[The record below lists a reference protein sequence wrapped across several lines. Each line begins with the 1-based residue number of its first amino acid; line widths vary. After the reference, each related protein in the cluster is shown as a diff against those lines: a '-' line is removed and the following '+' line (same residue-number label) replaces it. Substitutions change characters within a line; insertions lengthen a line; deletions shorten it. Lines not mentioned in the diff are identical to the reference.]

1 MNQAEIKE
9 LLLECN
15 RQVDIITSTINSIKS
30 INWDN
35 DNIEKFCEEKQIS
48 FNSSYLAQPDIQQA
62 IDKIKTYS
70 FDDLERVL
78 TNYKTKNDNLVNE
91 LSSWEYY
98 NQQYRTYVE
107 SQTKNFIQQL
117 SKHFNI
123 TQNINLRA
131 YFNNISTGFQ
141 IINNS
146 INSSIDQL
154 YEHFKYGNK
163 NYVIFGKNGAGKT
176 TLLNKIA
183 NGVLSENSL
192 VIPANRS
199 LQIGEDNES
208 FCIQPTKSL
217 KDVLKGAG
225 ALHNLVMQICS
236 YTLNE
241 VINKNNISGSLIKR
255 LESVF
260 NKLDLE
266 RKLLIENNY
275 IYFYIDVPNGKY
287 TLPKCS
293 DGEKAIVFII
303 MAILLAPQNAFI
315 FIDEPELHLN
325 GALMQKLFNEL
336 ENERPDIKFIYV
348 THIINFVES
357 RKNVELIYLEK
368 TRKHNEW
375 KFRNIKDF
383 ETADIDMILGIEGTQ
398 EDIIFCEGNNQTS
411 IDHRILDCIYDDC
424 FIKPVGSCEL
434 AINNTKLLHS
444 TGKYSFLRRKAYSI
458 IDNDFRTEQEIQKL
472 SEDNIKVLE
481 YNEWENLLLC
491 EEVISYVNDRTSNR
505 NIEEIKSNIVE
516 LIKNRRTATMN
527 DFINKKYKKIIEIN
541 KLSYE
546 NIDKKL
552 KETNAQNNEKLK
564 QSLSEYETLFDTYV
578 TENNYESLI
587 KVVPAKCIFKESS
600 KLLGFSDSN
609 AYIDR
614 IVVLLKQDRTFK
626 DLVKSKINLI
636 RN

>member
-176 TLLNKIA
+176 TLLNQIA
-183 NGVLSENSL
+183 NGILNQNSF

-199 LQIGEDNES
+199 LKTTQNNNYYHSDLKLNQIFQNDLAMLYLTDELRER
-208 FCIQPTKSL
+208 SL
-217 KDVLKGAG
+217 KEYEQGLPK
-225 ALHNLVMQICS
+225 I
-236 YTLNE
+236 
-241 VINKNNISGSLIKR
+241 NNIQEKFKNI
-255 LESVF
+255 F
-260 NKLDLE
+260 NELGLE
-266 RKLLIENNY
+266 RFVELEKNLLFLKAENEPSHY
-275 IYFYIDVPNGKY
+275 SLFSG
-287 TLPKCS
+287 S
-293 DGEKAIVFII
+293 DGEKAVIFMILS
-303 MAILLAPQNAFI
+303 ILLLPPDAFV

-325 GALMQKLFNEL
+325 GALMQKLFNQL
-336 ENERPDIKFIYV
+336 ENERRDVKFIYV

-368 TRKHNEW
+368 TQKYNNW
-375 KFRNIKDF
+375 KFKNIKEFDN
-383 ETADIDMILGIEGTQ
+383 ADIDMILGIEGTQ
-398 EDIIFCEGNNQTS
+398 DDIIFCEGNNQSS
-411 IDHRILDCIYDDC
+411 IDHRILDCVYDDC

-444 TGKYSFLRRKAYSI
+444 TGKYNFLRRKAYAI
-458 IDNDFRTEQEIQKL
+458 IDNDFRTDEEIQKL
-472 SEDNIKVLE
+472 CEDNIKVLE

-491 EEVISYVNDRTSNR
+491 EDIITYVNSRTSNR
-505 NIEEIKSNIVE
+505 DIEEIKKNILG
-516 LIKNRRTATMN
+516 LISSRRTATMN
-527 DFINKKYKKIIEIN
+527 DFINKKYKKNIEVN

-546 NIDKKL
+546 NLYKKL
-552 KETNAQNNEKLK
+552 EETNTQNNENLK
-564 QSLSEYETLFDTYV
+564 QSLSEYESLFDKYV
-578 TENNYESLI
+578 SANNYEALI
-587 KVVPAKCIFKESS
+587 KIVPAKCIFKESS
-600 KLLGFSDSN
+600 KLLGFSDSD

-614 IVVLLKQDRTFK
+614 IVVLLKQDCIFK
-626 DLVKSKINLI
+626 DLVKNKINLI

>member
-9 LLLECN
+9 LLLQCN
-15 RQVDIITSTINSIKS
+15 RQVDIITDTINSIKS
-30 INWDN
+30 LNWDN
-35 DNIEKFCEEKQIS
+35 DSIQKFCEEKQIS
-48 FNSSYLAQPDIQQA
+48 FNNIYLTQPDTQQI
-62 IDKIKTYS
+62 IDKLKTYS

-78 TNYKTKNDNLVNE
+78 KNYKTKNDNLVNE
-91 LSSWEYY
+91 LSSWEHY
-98 NQQYRTYVE
+98 NQQYRTYIE
-107 SQTKNFIQQL
+107 NQTKNFIQQL
-117 SKHFNI
+117 SIYFNI

-176 TLLNKIA
+176 TLLNQIA
-183 NGVLSENSL
+183 NGILNQNSF

-199 LQIGEDNES
+199 LKTTQNNDYYHYDLKLNQIFQNDLAMLSLTDELRER
-208 FCIQPTKSL
+208 SL
-217 KDVLKGAG
+217 KEYEQGLPK
-225 ALHNLVMQICS
+225 I
-236 YTLNE
+236 
-241 VINKNNISGSLIKR
+241 NNIQEKFKNI
-255 LESVF
+255 F
-260 NKLDLE
+260 NELGLE
-266 RKLLIENNY
+266 RFVELEKNLLFLKAENEPSHY
-275 IYFYIDVPNGKY
+275 SLFSG
-287 TLPKCS
+287 S
-293 DGEKAIVFII
+293 DGEKAVIFMILS
-303 MAILLAPQNAFI
+303 ILLLPHDAFV

-325 GALMQKLFNEL
+325 GALMQKLFNQL
-336 ENERPDIKFIYV
+336 ENERRDVKFIYV

-368 TRKHNEW
+368 TQKYNNW
-375 KFRNIKDF
+375 KFKNIKEFDN
-383 ETADIDMILGIEGTQ
+383 ADIDMILGIEGTQ
-398 EDIIFCEGNNQTS
+398 DDIIFCEGNNQTS

-546 NIDKKL
+546 TIDKKL

-587 KVVPAKCIFKESS
+587 KIVPAKCIFKESS

-614 IVVLLKQDRTFK
+614 IVVLLKQDHTFK

>member
-9 LLLECN
+9 LLLQCN
-15 RQVDIITSTINSIKS
+15 RQVDIITDTINSIKS
-30 INWDN
+30 LNWDN
-35 DNIEKFCEEKQIS
+35 DSIQKFCEEKQIS
-48 FNSSYLAQPDIQQA
+48 FNNIYLTQPDTQQI
-62 IDKIKTYS
+62 IDKLKTYP

-78 TNYKTKNDNLVNE
+78 KNYKTKNDNLVNE
-91 LSSWEYY
+91 LSSWEHY

-117 SKHFNI
+117 SNHFNI

-176 TLLNKIA
+176 TLLNQIA
-183 NGVLSENSL
+183 NGILNQNSF

-199 LQIGEDNES
+199 LNITENNNYYHQDLELNQIFQNDLAMLYLTDELRER
-208 FCIQPTKSL
+208 SL
-217 KDVLKGAG
+217 KEYEQGLPK
-225 ALHNLVMQICS
+225 I
-236 YTLNE
+236 
-241 VINKNNISGSLIKR
+241 NNIQEKFKNI
-255 LESVF
+255 F
-260 NKLDLE
+260 NELGLE
-266 RKLLIENNY
+266 RSVELEKNLLFLKAENEPSHY
-275 IYFYIDVPNGKY
+275 SLFSG
-287 TLPKCS
+287 S
-293 DGEKAIVFII
+293 DGEKAVIFMILS
-303 MAILLAPQNAFI
+303 ILLLPPDAFV

-325 GALMQKLFNEL
+325 GALMQKLFNQL
-336 ENERPDIKFIYV
+336 ENERRDVKFIYV

-368 TRKHNEW
+368 TQKYNNW
-375 KFRNIKDF
+375 KFKNIKDF
-383 ETADIDMILGIEGTQ
+383 DNADIDMILGIEGTQ
-398 EDIIFCEGNNQTS
+398 DDVIFCEGNNQTS
-411 IDHRILDCIYDDC
+411 IDHRILDCVYDDC

-444 TGKYSFLRRKAYSI
+444 TGKYNFLRRKAYAI
-458 IDNDFRTEQEIQKL
+458 IDNDFRTDEEIQKL
-472 SEDNIKVLE
+472 CEDNIKVLE

-564 QSLSEYETLFDTYV
+564 QSLSEYETLFDNYV
-578 TENNYESLI
+578 MANNYEALI
-587 KVVPAKCIFKESS
+587 KIVPAKCVFKESS
-600 KLLGFSDSN
+600 KLLGFSDSE

-614 IVVLLKQDRTFK
+614 IVVLLKQDCIFK
-626 DLVKSKINLI
+626 DLVKNKINLI

>member
-9 LLLECN
+9 LLLQCN
-15 RQVDIITSTINSIKS
+15 RQVDIITDTINSIKS
-30 INWDN
+30 LNWDN
-35 DNIEKFCEEKQIS
+35 DSIQKFCEEKQIS

-78 TNYKTKNDNLVNE
+78 TNYKTKNDNLVKE

-117 SKHFNI
+117 SNHFNI

-131 YFNNISTGFQ
+131 YFNNILTGFQ

-176 TLLNKIA
+176 TLLNQIA
-183 NGVLSENSL
+183 NGILNQNSF

-199 LQIGEDNES
+199 LKITQKNDYYHQDLKLNQIFQNDLAMLYLTDELRER
-208 FCIQPTKSL
+208 SL
-217 KDVLKGAG
+217 REYEQGLPK
-225 ALHNLVMQICS
+225 I
-236 YTLNE
+236 
-241 VINKNNISGSLIKR
+241 NNIQEKFKNI
-255 LESVF
+255 F
-260 NKLDLE
+260 NELGLE
-266 RKLLIENNY
+266 RFVELEKNLLFLKAENEPSHY
-275 IYFYIDVPNGKY
+275 SLFSG
-287 TLPKCS
+287 S
-293 DGEKAIVFII
+293 DGEKAVIFMILS
-303 MAILLAPQNAFI
+303 ILLLPPDAFV

-325 GALMQKLFNEL
+325 GALMQKLFNQL
-336 ENERPDIKFIYV
+336 ENERRDVKFIYV

-368 TRKHNEW
+368 TQKYNNW
-375 KFRNIKDF
+375 KFKNIKEFDN
-383 ETADIDMILGIEGTQ
+383 ADIDMILGIEGTQ
-398 EDIIFCEGNNQTS
+398 DDIIFCEGNNQTS

-444 TGKYSFLRRKAYSI
+444 TGKYSFLRRKAYAI
-458 IDNDFRTEQEIQKL
+458 IDNDFRTDEEIQKL
-472 SEDNIKVLE
+472 CEDNIKVLE

-491 EEVISYVNDRTSNR
+491 EDIITYVNSRTSNR
-505 NIEEIKSNIVE
+505 DIEGIKKNIID
-516 LIKNRRTATMN
+516 LINSRRTATMK
-527 DFINKKYKKIIEIN
+527 DFINKKYKKIIEVN

-546 NIDKKL
+546 NLDKKL
-552 KETNAQNNEKLK
+552 EETNTQNNENLK
-564 QSLSEYETLFDTYV
+564 QNLSEYESLFDKYV
-578 TENNYESLI
+578 SANNYEALI
-587 KVVPAKCIFKESS
+587 KIVPAKCIFKESS
-600 KLLGFSDSN
+600 KLLGFSDSD

-614 IVVLLKQDRTFK
+614 IVVLLKQDCIFK

>member
-9 LLLECN
+9 LLLQCN
-15 RQVDIITSTINSIKS
+15 RQVDIITDTINSIKS
-30 INWDN
+30 LNWDIN
-35 DNIEKFCEEKQIS
+35 SIQKFCEEKQMS
-48 FNSSYLAQPDIQQA
+48 FNNIYLTNPDTQQV
-62 IDKIKTYS
+62 IDKIKTYP
-70 FDDLERVL
+70 FDILERVL
-78 TNYKTKNDNLVNE
+78 TDYKTKNDNLVKD
-91 LSSWEYY
+91 LASWEYY
-98 NQQYRTYVE
+98 NQQYRTYIE
-107 SQTKNFIQQL
+107 NQTKNFIQQL
-117 SKHFNI
+117 ANHFNI
-123 TQNINLRA
+123 NQNINFSTYL
-131 YFNNISTGFQ
+131 NNISTGFQ

-146 INSSIDQL
+146 INSSVDQL
-154 YEHFKYGNK
+154 HEHFKYGNK

-183 NGVLSENSL
+183 SGVLSENSL

-199 LQIGEDNES
+199 LQIGEDTES
-208 FCIQPTKSL
+208 FYIRPTQSLNNIL
-217 KDVLKGAG
+217 KDSA
-225 ALHNLVMQICS
+225 ALHYLVMQICS
-236 YTLNE
+236 RTLSQAINE
-241 VINKNNISGSLIKR
+241 NNISESLIKR
-255 LESVF
+255 LESIC

-275 IYFYIDVPNGKY
+275 IYFYVDEHNGKY

-368 TRKHNEW
+368 THKYNEW
-375 KFRNIKDF
+375 KFKNIKEFDN
-383 ETADIDMILGIEGTQ
+383 ADIDMILGIEGTQ
-398 EDIIFCEGNNQTS
+398 DDIIFCEGNNQTS
-411 IDHRILDCIYDDC
+411 IDHKILDCVFDDC

-434 AINNTKLLHS
+434 VINNTKLLHS
-444 TGKYSFLRRKAYSI
+444 TGKYSFLRRKAYAI

-481 YNEWENLLLC
+481 YNEWENLLLS
-491 EEVISYVNDRTSNR
+491 EDIITYVNNRTANR
-505 NIEEIKSNIVE
+505 DIEKIKSSIVD
-516 LIKNRRTATMN
+516 LMKNRRKNTMD
-527 DFINKKYKKIIEIN
+527 DFLNKKYKKIIEAN
-541 KLSYE
+541 KLSYD
-546 NIDKKL
+546 NLNDKL
-552 KETNAQNNEKLK
+552 EETNTQNNEKLK
-564 QSLSEYETLFDTYV
+564 QSLCEYESLFDNYV
-578 TENNYESLI
+578 AENNYEALI
-587 KVVPAKCIFKESS
+587 KIVPAKCIFKESS
-600 KLLGFSDSN
+600 KFLGFSDSN

-614 IVVLLKQDRTFK
+614 IVVLLKQDSNFK
-626 DLVKSKINLI
+626 NLVKSKINLT

>member
-176 TLLNKIA
+176 TLLNQIA
-183 NGVLSENSL
+183 NGSL
-192 VIPANRS
+192 KITQDNNYYHSDLKLNQIFQNDLAMLYLTDELRERS
-199 LQIGEDNES
+199 LKEYEQGLPKI
-208 FCIQPTKSL
+208 
-217 KDVLKGAG
+217 
-225 ALHNLVMQICS
+225 
-236 YTLNE
+236 
-241 VINKNNISGSLIKR
+241 NNIQEKFKNI
-255 LESVF
+255 F
-260 NKLDLE
+260 NELGLE
-266 RKLLIENNY
+266 RFVELEKNLLFLKAENEPSHY
-275 IYFYIDVPNGKY
+275 SLFSG
-287 TLPKCS
+287 S
-293 DGEKAIVFII
+293 DGEKAVIFMILS
-303 MAILLAPQNAFI
+303 ILLLPPDAFV

-325 GALMQKLFNEL
+325 GALMQKLFNQL
-336 ENERPDIKFIYV
+336 ENERRDVKFIYV

-368 TRKHNEW
+368 TQKYNNW
-375 KFRNIKDF
+375 KFKNIKEFDN
-383 ETADIDMILGIEGTQ
+383 ADIDMILGIEGTQ
-398 EDIIFCEGNNQTS
+398 DDIIFCEGNNQTS

-587 KVVPAKCIFKESS
+587 KIVPAKCIFKESS

-614 IVVLLKQDRTFK
+614 IVVLLKQDHTFK

>member
-9 LLLECN
+9 LLLQCN
-15 RQVDIITSTINSIKS
+15 RQVDIITDTINSIKS
-30 INWDN
+30 LNWDN
-35 DNIEKFCEEKQIS
+35 DSIQNFCEEKQIS
-48 FNSSYLAQPDIQQA
+48 FNNIYLTQPDTQQI
-62 IDKIKTYS
+62 IDKLKTYP

-78 TNYKTKNDNLVNE
+78 KNYKTKNDNLVNE
-91 LSSWEYY
+91 LSSWEHY

-117 SKHFNI
+117 SNHFNI

-176 TLLNKIA
+176 TLLNQIA
-183 NGVLSENSL
+183 NGILNQNSF

-199 LQIGEDNES
+199 LKITQNNSYYHSDLKLNQIFQDDLAMLYLTDELRER
-208 FCIQPTKSL
+208 SL
-217 KDVLKGAG
+217 KEYEQGLPKINNIQEKFKNIFNELGLERFVELEKNLLFLKAENEPS
-225 ALHNLVMQICS
+225 H
-236 YTLNE
+236 YTLF
-241 VINKNNISGSLIKR
+241 SG
-255 LESVF
+255 
-260 NKLDLE
+260 
-266 RKLLIENNY
+266 
-275 IYFYIDVPNGKY
+275 
-287 TLPKCS
+287 S
-293 DGEKAIVFII
+293 DGEKAVIFMILS
-303 MAILLAPQNAFI
+303 ILLLPPDAFV

-325 GALMQKLFNEL
+325 GALMQKLFNQL
-336 ENERPDIKFIYV
+336 ENERRDVKFIYV

-368 TRKHNEW
+368 TQKYNNW
-375 KFRNIKDF
+375 KFKNIKEFDN
-383 ETADIDMILGIEGTQ
+383 ADIDMILGIEGTQ
-398 EDIIFCEGNNQTS
+398 DDIIFCEGNNQSS
-411 IDHRILDCIYDDC
+411 IDHRILDCVYDDC

-444 TGKYSFLRRKAYSI
+444 TGKYNFLRRKAYAI
-458 IDNDFRTEQEIQKL
+458 IDNDFRTDEEIQKL
-472 SEDNIKVLE
+472 CEDNIKVLE

-491 EEVISYVNDRTSNR
+491 EDIITYVNSRTSNR
-505 NIEEIKSNIVE
+505 DIEEIKKNILG
-516 LIKNRRTATMN
+516 LISSRRTATMN
-527 DFINKKYKKIIEIN
+527 DFINKKYKKIIEVN

-546 NIDKKL
+546 NLDKKL
-552 KETNAQNNEKLK
+552 EETNTQNDENLK
-564 QSLSEYETLFDTYV
+564 QSLSEYESLFDNYV
-578 TENNYESLI
+578 MANNYEALI
-587 KVVPAKCIFKESS
+587 KIVPAKCIFKESS
-600 KLLGFSDSN
+600 KLLGFSDSD

-614 IVVLLKQDRTFK
+614 IVVLLKQDCIFK
-626 DLVKSKINLI
+626 DLVKNKINLI